1 MWDAINL
8 LLSLRAL
15 EQFAREGAPVVPEP
29 EFKPFVFP
37 KRNAAPGMTA
47 ANSTQHPKSL
57 EELGVPRQFA
67 HELEA
72 TFRAMGAMDGDRVVG
87 FTFRTPD
94 GVAHPLCAGG
104 RTEEVAPANRADSAD
119 KAA

>member
-1 MWDAINL
+1 MWDAMNL

-15 EQFAREGAPVVPEP
+15 ERFAREGAPVVPEP
-29 EFKPFVFP
+29 EFAPFVFP
-37 KRNAAPGMTA
+37 KRNAASGLTA
-47 ANSTQHPKSL
+47 ANSTQHPQSL

-72 TFRAMGAMDGDRVVG
+72 TFRAMGAMDGDLVVG

-94 GVAHPLCAGG
+94 GVAHPLRAGG
-104 RTEEVAPANRADSAD
+104 REEEVAPATQGASAD
-119 KAA
+119 RAA

>member
-8 LLSLRAL
+8 LLILRA
-15 EQFAREGAPVVPEP
+15 FDGSAREGARVVPEP

-37 KRNAAPGMTA
+37 KRNAASELSA

-57 EELGVPRQFA
+57 EELGVPRQLA

-72 TFRAMGAMDGDRVVG
+72 AFRAMGAMDGDRVVG

-94 GVAHPLCAGG
+94 GVAYPLRAGG
-104 RTEEVAPANRADSAD
+104 RKEEAAPANEAASAE